1 MSVQYSSEEYSKIGT
16 ILKQSSSNAGDHSSL
31 KYELIDIIGRGSCG
45 AVYMAQMK
53 SPPYTAYAVKTLTK
67 NSLKQQRCEEITLHH
82 QLGSHPSIVKL
93 EFAIETDDL
102 IYVGLEYCEGGDLYD
117 AITLGNITNCSEEEL
132 EFDLSDA
139 ETQKLSQTLTTP
151 SNTLQR
157 NLFKS
162 NRNELVRIVF
172 LDILYAVEFCHSKG
186 IYHRDLKPENIL
198 LNTSGQIKLADFG
211 LATRSVWSKEYGC
224 GSCFYMSP
232 EAHKPKSNNAHK
244 SSGGTKGPAQHLP
257 YCTSAADIWS
267 LGVIFLNLCFGRNPW
282 KRASAEDPAFLEY
295 IFNPCLL
302 AEMFPLSEHGHHLVT
317 RMLCINPNKRI
328 NLKEL
333 IELVKTSPGFIRTRK
348 SRRTSSQ
355 RVKEAV
361 ISRPAVGNNAKFD
374 NRKGV
379 AGHAQQLDL
388 PL

>member
-1 MSVQYSSEEYSKIGT
+1 
-16 ILKQSSSNAGDHSSL
+16 SNL

-53 SPPYTAYAVKTLTK
+53 SPPYTSYAVKTLTK

-93 EFAIETDDL
+93 EFVIETEDL

-132 EFDLSDA
+132 E
-139 ETQKLSQTLTTP
+139 
-151 SNTLQR
+151 
-157 NLFKS
+157 
-162 NRNELVRIVF
+162 IVF

-232 EAHKPKSNNAHK
+232 EAHKPKSNNAHR

-317 RMLCINPNKRI
+317 RMLCINPNKRV

-361 ISRPAVGNNAKFD
+361 IS
-374 NRKGV
+374 
-379 AGHAQQLDL
+379 
-388 PL
+388 